1 MSKTNE
7 NFKNY
12 YKFPLKTYDFDLA
25 YAWTQDTK
33 MAFNYIRKT
42 RSEEEA
48 FEDRDRLVSIING
61 DIKGDYTD
69 VTVDKVNPCLIK
81 INGEDAILIR
91 GWGMLKGTH
100 QLSSQIAAEVQ
111 DEFRDYIISKLLG
124 E

>member
-1 MSKTNE
+1 MPNE

-25 YAWTQDTK
+25 YVWTKDTK

-42 RSEEEA
+42 RSEEDA
-48 FEDRDRLVSIING
+48 FEDKDRIVSIING

-69 VTVDKVNPCLIK
+69 VTVSKENPCLIK
-81 INGEDAILIR
+81 INGKDAILIR
-91 GWGMLKGTH
+91 GWGMLKGTY
-100 QLSSQIAAEVQ
+100 QLPSQVAAEVQ

>member
-1 MSKTNE
+1 MSKMNE

-12 YKFPLKTYDFDLA
+12 YKFPLKTYNFDLD
-25 YAWTQDTK
+25 YAWTQDIK

-42 RSEEEA
+42 RSEEDA
-48 FEDRDRLVSIING
+48 FKDRDRIVSIING

-69 VTVDKVNPCLIK
+69 VTIDKVNPCIIK
-81 INGEDAILIR
+81 INGEDAILMR

>member
-1 MSKTNE
+1 MSKMNE

-12 YKFPLKTYDFDLA
+12 YKFPLKTYNFDLA
-25 YAWTQDTK
+25 YTWTQDTK

-42 RSEEEA
+42 RSEEDA
-48 FEDRDRLVSIING
+48 FKDRDRIVSIING

-69 VTVDKVNPCLIK
+69 VTVSDVDPCIIK
-81 INGEDAILIR
+81 INGENAILIR

-100 QLSSQIAAEVQ
+100 QLSSQIAKEVQ